1 MTIDTADKSLRRA
14 VLAGL
19 VADPRLSTGH
29 LNVTVENG
37 VAALCGYVTSNAQ
50 KDAAWLAAQRVRGVT
65 LVTNDIQVALPD
77 PASDHTVTDGMAR
90 RSRLTL
96 ARSIGASA
104 EQARA

>member
-1 MTIDTADKSLRRA
+1 MDMDTTDKGLRRA

-29 LNVTVENG
+29 LIVTVKNG

-50 KDAAWLAAQRVRGVT
+50 KDVAWLAAQRVRGVI
-65 LVTNDIQVALPD
+65 LVTNDIRVAVPD
-77 PASDHTVTDGMAR
+77 SASDSAIGGGVPC

-96 ARSIGASA
+96 ASTGGALVA
-104 EQARA
+104 QA

>member
-1 MTIDTADKSLRRA
+1 MTIDTTDKSLRRA

-50 KDAAWLAAQRVRGVT
+50 KDAAWLAAQRVHGLT

-77 PASDHTVTDGMAR
+77 PVSDHAGKAGGAR
-90 RSRLTL
+90 SSRLTL
-96 ARSIGASA
+96 PISFGASA